1 MYLYWLLFFF
11 FKQKTAYEMRIS
23 DWSSDVCSSDL
34 EPVVARQRASEAGW
48 APGRRSHQV
57 AAWHAGPGE
66 IAADVI
72 SRQCFELELRFGFG
86 AVGQRYKSQAAAAQV
101 PAAIAAAGV
110 QAERFGRACGV
121 RGPFEDHLGIARPDA
136 LAAGL
141 AARIVGDA
149 DVAQRAAVEIGRAH
163 V

>member
-1 MYLYWLLFFF
+1 MPGHSLDGLAGTMNQLLHDSGRP
-11 FKQKTAYEMRIS
+11 K
-23 DWSSDVCSSDL
+23 
-34 EPVVARQRASEAGW
+34 AGW

-149 DVAQRAAVEIGRAH
+149 DVAQRAAVGDRKSTRLNSSP
-163 V
+163 

>member
-1 MYLYWLLFFF
+1 MPGHSLDGLAGTMNQLLHDSGRP
-11 FKQKTAYEMRIS
+11 K
-23 DWSSDVCSSDL
+23 
-34 EPVVARQRASEAGW
+34 AGW

-101 PAAIAAAGV
+101 PAASASPRDRKSAG
-110 QAERFGRACGV
+110 EGRGGA
-121 RGPFEDHLGIARPDA
+121 
-136 LAAGL
+136 
-141 AARIVGDA
+141 
-149 DVAQRAAVEIGRAH
+149 
-163 V
+163 